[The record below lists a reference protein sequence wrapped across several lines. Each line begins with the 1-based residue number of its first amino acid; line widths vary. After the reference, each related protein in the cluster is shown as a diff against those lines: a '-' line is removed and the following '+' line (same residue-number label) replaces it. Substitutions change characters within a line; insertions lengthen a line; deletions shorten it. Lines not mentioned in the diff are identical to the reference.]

1 MEAADRVFCDWLQ
14 VTVPEEAWRDLR
26 AGVAPVLDSIGCE
39 VAHDEAGETLWRA
52 GAGQSGTVQAKRVR
66 NVRSIG
72 ASGAV
77 LAGLRLHN
85 LLGEYLMRI
94 GEVSHRVTRLDA
106 TLDRVEPTPPVI
118 ERLVR
123 ASVSDE
129 GLRLSRK
136 RIDPARVRRYV
147 TRTAQG
153 EDTGTIYLG
162 AKDADVQAKVYDKRQ
177 ERLDRG
183 LLDCGPLTRYE
194 ITLRKSTG
202 VTLRDAYEPEAVF
215 WHYASPAL
223 LERPEGAPE
232 WVAHGTGFVL
242 PPVDLPFP
250 AERLRRCVHSSA
262 DLLRIVQL
270 ARSCGP
276 YGFAMLVAE
285 MGKLGV
291 PAGDGDRSTRAD
303 AVEAPVIPGPPVHM
317 PPAPAPLH

>member
-14 VTVPEEAWRDLR
+14 VTVPEESWRELR

-39 VAHDEAGETLWRA
+39 VAHDAEGETLWRA
-52 GAGQSGTVQAKRVR
+52 GAGQSGTVQARRVR

-85 LLGEYLMRI
+85 LLGEYLSRL
-94 GEVSHRVTRLDA
+94 GSVSHRVTRLDA

-177 ERLDRG
+177 ERIDRG

-202 VTLRDAYEPEAVF
+202 VTLRDAYDPAAVF
-215 WHYASPAL
+215 WHYAAPAL
-223 LERPEGAPE
+223 LDRPAGVPE
-232 WVAHGTGFVL
+232 WVAHGSGFEL
-242 PPVDLPFP
+242 PPVELPLP
-250 AERLRRCVHSSA
+250 AARLLRRVDTSA
-262 DLLRIVQL
+262 ELRDIVRL
-270 ARSCGP
+270 ADSCGP
-276 YGFAMLVAE
+276 YGFAMLVSA
-285 MGKLGV
+285 MRKLS
-291 PAGDGDRSTRAD
+291 PTGDGDRSTRAGD
-303 AVEAPVIPGPPVHM
+303 AEAPVTSGPPV
-317 PPAPAPLH
+317 PLPLEPASLH